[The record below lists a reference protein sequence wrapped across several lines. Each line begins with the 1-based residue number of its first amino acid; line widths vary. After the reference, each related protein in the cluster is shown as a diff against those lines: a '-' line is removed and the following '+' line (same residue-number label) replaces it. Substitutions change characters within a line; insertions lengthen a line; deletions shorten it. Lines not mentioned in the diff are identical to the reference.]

1 LLNLEAVAK
10 KRYCGKKM
18 IKSIYTTNGSCT
30 YELSIEKI
38 NNVYNNENPTL
49 LWVDL
54 TLEKGDLSIDE
65 IALLTDTF
73 KFHELSVEDC
83 LFPLYNP
90 KVEEFDN
97 YLFVNTHGVRL
108 KTMDLSEFDESI
120 YELDIFLGKNL
131 LVTVHTEELIFIENM
146 MQKARFKPQVEL
158 KNIDTLLYNILSK
171 IVANLELTM
180 EKISDKIDILEDKI
194 LSDTTPEMMEEIL
207 DLKKVLLSM
216 RKITDPQK
224 NVYSFFSRENNEYIK
239 PTYSAYF
246 RDITDQL
253 DRLNKTINYNSQMI
267 GSLITIYMSAVTLK
281 LNEIMKFL
289 TIIATIFMPILI
301 LASYYGMNVSFPEKQ
316 IIGEAGTWFFAIFL
330 ILVSTLGIIMYMKKK
345 KWF

>member
-1 LLNLEAVAK
+1 
-10 KRYCGKKM
+10 M
-18 IKSIYTTNGSCT
+18 IKAVYIKDGICNYEVSID
-30 YELSIEKI
+30 KI
-38 NNVYNNENPTL
+38 NAIYNENPTI

-54 TLEKGDLSIDE
+54 TLEKGDLSADE

-97 YLFVNTHGVRL
+97 YLFVNTHGIRL
-108 KTMDLSEFDESI
+108 KVMDLAEFDESM

-131 LVTVHTEELIFIENM
+131 LVTAHTDELEFLETL
-146 MQKARFKPQVEL
+146 MQKARLKPQIEL
-158 KNIDTLLYNILSK
+158 KSLENLLYNILSK
-171 IVANLELTM
+171 VVTNLELTM
-180 EKISDKIDILEDKI
+180 EKITNKIDVLEDRILEDAKPHM
-194 LSDTTPEMMEEIL
+194 LEEIL

-216 RKITDPQK
+216 RKIADPQK
-224 NVYSFFSRENNEYIK
+224 NVYSFFSRENNEYVR
-239 PTYSAYF
+239 PAYYAYF
-246 RDITDQL
+246 RDISYEL

-267 GSLITIYMSAVTLK
+267 GSLIAIYMSSVTLK

-301 LASYYGMNVSFPEKQ
+301 FASYYGMNVKFPEYKVLGQ
-316 IIGEAGTWFFAIFL
+316 SGTWFLAMFM
-330 ILVSTLGIIMYMKKK
+330 ILLSTLGIILYMKKK

>member
-1 LLNLEAVAK
+1 
-10 KRYCGKKM
+10 M
-18 IKSIYTTNGSCT
+18 IKAVYIKDGICNYETNIDRINAIY
-30 YELSIEKI
+30 
-38 NNVYNNENPTL
+38 NENPMI

-54 TLEKGDLSIDE
+54 TLEKGDLSADE

-97 YLFVNTHGVRL
+97 YLFVNTHGIRL
-108 KTMDLSEFDESI
+108 KVMDLAEFDESM

-131 LVTVHTEELIFIENM
+131 LVTAHTDELEFLETL
-146 MQKARFKPQVEL
+146 MQKARLKPQIEL
-158 KNIDTLLYNILSK
+158 KSLENLLYNILSK
-171 IVANLELTM
+171 VVTNLELTM
-180 EKISDKIDILEDKI
+180 EKITNKIDILEDRI
-194 LSDTTPEMMEEIL
+194 LEDATPHMLEEIL

-216 RKITDPQK
+216 RKIADPQK
-224 NVYSFFSRENNEYIK
+224 NVYSFFSRENNEYVR
-239 PTYSAYF
+239 PAYYAYF
-246 RDITDQL
+246 RDISYEL

-267 GSLITIYMSAVTLK
+267 GSLIAIYMSSVTLK

-289 TIIATIFMPILI
+289 TIIATIFLPILI
-301 LASYYGMNVSFPEKQ
+301 FASYYGMNVAFPEYKFLGQ
-316 IIGEAGTWFFAIFL
+316 SGTWFLAMFM
-330 ILVSTLGIIMYMKKK
+330 ILLSTLGIILYMKRK